1 MTIFKSKFQGV
12 RRFAA
17 SQNRF
22 QKFTHTPKHPRNTP
36 FKPFMAIH
44 ITVVIL
50 VLDRDVFNSTLAT
63 LCTLDN
69 SSMQHSG
76 KSDAVSTFGGQVK
89 NCKNEF
95 LGCIRDT

>member
-50 VLDRDVFNSTLAT
+50 VLDRDVFNSTLAA
-63 LCTLDN
+63 LWAALFANFC
-69 SSMQHSG
+69 S
-76 KSDAVSTFGGQVK
+76 
-89 NCKNEF
+89 F
-95 LGCIRDT
+95 LL

>member
-1 MTIFKSKFQGV
+1 MTIFKGKIQGV
-12 RRFAA
+12 HRFAA
-17 SQNRF
+17 SQNRL

-63 LCTLDN
+63 LC
-69 SSMQHSG
+69 
-76 KSDAVSTFGGQVK
+76 STVIIQVTQPMGGP
-89 NCKNEF
+89 C
-95 LGCIRDT
+95 CILSKVNVLARRRRS

>member
-63 LCTLDN
+63 LCFAGL
-69 SSMQHSG
+69 SIRVVQMA
-76 KSDAVSTFGGQVK
+76 K
-89 NCKNEF
+89 F
-95 LGCIRDT
+95 LKITYVTGFSHAF